1 MNDRQFE
8 VSSFRPV
15 PKTGVIYVTTEATAR
30 GFGRDGELWCNLGQ
44 GMPDTGPLPGA
55 PERRETVTIHV
66 DDQEYAPVP
75 GILEAREAV
84 AKLYNDL
91 YRKDKASK
99 YTAENVAICGGG
111 RIGLTRVVAAL
122 GQINLGH
129 FLPDYTAY
137 EELLDIF
144 RSFNPIPIILEPSK
158 GYRIPT
164 DTLKSEI
171 LGRGLGGLLVSN
183 PCNPTGMVIHGEDLN
198 TWVKTARDL
207 NCAMIFDE
215 FYSNYIWLNEDK
227 PAMVSAAEYVEDVD
241 KDPVVLLNGL
251 TKNWRYPGWR
261 LGWVVGPKNVVS
273 AVSSAGSFLDGGGS
287 RPLQRAALPLLEAGY
302 VEQETKAIWDVFK
315 TKRQLMLNG
324 LTKLGVRVDAAPS
337 GTFYIW
343 GDLSDLPAPINEGM
357 GFFKS
362 ALDYKV
368 IAVPGEFFD
377 INPGKRRPGRHS
389 RFRSYARFSF
399 GASLEQ
405 LEEGLRRIGEMI
417 EKHRGQ

>member
-1 MNDRQFE
+1 M
-8 VSSFRPV
+8 
-15 PKTGVIYVTTEATAR
+15 
-30 GFGRDGELWCNLGQ
+30 
-44 GMPDTGPLPGA
+44 
-55 PERRETVTIHV
+55 
-66 DDQEYAPVP
+66 
-75 GILEAREAV
+75 
-84 AKLYNDL
+84 
-91 YRKDKASK
+91 
-99 YTAENVAICGGG
+99 
-111 RIGLTRVVAAL
+111 
-122 GQINLGH
+122 
-129 FLPDYTAY
+129 
-137 EELLDIF
+137 
-144 RSFNPIPIILEPSK
+144 
-158 GYRIPT
+158 
-164 DTLKSEI
+164 
-171 LGRGLGGLLVSN
+171 
-183 PCNPTGMVIHGEDLN
+183 
-198 TWVKTARDL
+198 
-207 NCAMIFDE
+207 
-215 FYSNYIWLNEDK
+215 
-227 PAMVSAAEYVEDVD
+227 
-241 KDPVVLLNGL
+241 
-251 TKNWRYPGWR
+251 
-261 LGWVVGPKNVVS
+261 GPKNVVS

-343 GDLSDLPAPINEGM
+343 GDLSGLPAPINEGM

>member
-1 MNDRQFE
+1 M
-8 VSSFRPV
+8 
-15 PKTGVIYVTTEATAR
+15 TTEATAR
-30 GFGRDGELWCNLGQ
+30 GFGHDGELWCNLGQ

-55 PERRETVTIHV
+55 PERRESVTIHV

-75 GILEAREAV
+75 GILEVREAV

-91 YRKDKASK
+91 YRTDKDSK

-111 RIGLTRVVAAL
+111 RIGLTRVVASL

-144 RSFNPIPIILEPSK
+144 RSFNPIPIILEGKS
-158 GYRIPT
+158 GYAIDPDALR
-164 DTLKSEI
+164 SEI

-183 PCNPTGMVIHGEDLN
+183 PCNPTGMVIHGDALDQ
-198 TWVKTARDL
+198 WVRTAQEL

-215 FYSNYIWLNEDK
+215 FYSNYIWLDNEA
-227 PAMVSAAEYVEDVD
+227 PGMVSAARHVEDVNN
-241 KDPVVLLNGL
+241 DPVVILNGL

-287 RPLQRAALPLLEAGY
+287 RPLQRAALPLLEAEY
-302 VEQETKAIWDVFK
+302 VRQETNAIWEIFRK
-315 TKRQLMLNG
+315 KRSLMLEG
-324 LTKLGVRVDAAPS
+324 LTSLGIRVDAAPE

-343 GDLSDLPAPINEGM
+343 GDLSALPAPLNEGM
-357 GFFKS
+357 GFFQE

-399 GASLEQ
+399 GAKIEH

-417 EKHRGQ
+417 AKHST